1 MYYNYA
7 TQYSRGIINWCSVWG
22 VVSGNGQA
30 TFLGAIGLA
39 IGIGIQNIPEGAAL
53 SMPIRAAG
61 ASRLKSFNYG
71 QASAI
76 VEPIFA
82 TIGAAAIL
90 VVNPFTLCISLCR
103 WCDDLCRR

>member
-1 MYYNYA
+1 MKTSLGKIHYLYYA

-76 VEPIFA
+76 VEPILQQ
-82 TIGAAAIL
+82 L
-90 VVNPFTLCISLCR
+90 VQLLS
-103 WCDDLCRR
+103 